1 MTKSKPVLTAR
12 LEIRLPDEEDRERFV
27 QLFGDRAFMVF
38 SGGVLD
44 HEAANRRFDQM
55 LERAAEI
62 SFAKQP
68 IIERSS
74 GAIIGYSGVDRFEF
88 EEEPRLEYGYRLVP
102 EARGRGYATE
112 AGLALLAA
120 AADTLPGRGPRLHRS
135 FESPIPQCPS
145 KTRLCVLEECDL
157 GRRTDRLLSFGCS
170 KENRE
175 SARVTASYPT
185 PGDIRPELPTPP

>member
-1 MTKSKPVLTAR
+1 MTESKPVLTAR

-27 QLFGDRAFMVF
+27 QLFCDRAFMVF

-68 IIERSS
+68 LIERSS
-74 GAIIGYSGVDRFEF
+74 DAIIGYSGVDRFEF
-88 EEEPRLEYGYRLVP
+88 EDESRLEYGYRLVP

-112 AGLALLAA
+112 AGLAILAA
-120 AADTLPGRGPRLHRS
+120 AADNYRGEVLA
-135 FESPIPQCPS
+135 FIDPS
-145 KTRLCVLEECDL
+145 NYPSRNVLRKLGFAFWRNVTWEGGPTDFYLLDVPKKT
-157 GRRTDRLLSFGCS
+157 
-170 KENRE
+170 
-175 SARVTASYPT
+175 A
-185 PGDIRPELPTPP
+185 PPPV